1 MKYPHLAARVFNT
14 PLLIHPAKL
23 DAIIAGLGP
32 RLLGVDALATDAAA
46 QGADLF
52 STRRGTRAKRGY
64 GITDGV
70 AVIGAS
76 GALVHRTRIDA
87 DSTRLLGYNDIAADV
102 EDALANPEVHA
113 LALVWDS
120 PGGEA
125 QGAFELADRLHALR
139 GRKPMVSI
147 VDGMA
152 ASAAYLAASA
162 ADEVVSTATGYA
174 GSIGVVMRHVDFS
187 HALHADGVKVT
198 HIFAGAHKVDGN
210 PFEPL
215 PDTVRADFQAEVND
229 LYDLFITAVARQRG
243 IAAEA
248 VRKTQAQ
255 TYRGLA
261 AKAVGLVDRLGTTDQ
276 VIADLAAQ
284 RNRSFPAGAASAPSA
299 TAQDLG
305 ASMSGNTP
313 AGGQQAATPQP
324 AAADLAQARAE
335 GHAEGAQAERERTA
349 AILAHQRAATHVA
362 LAHQCITSGLSA
374 DQAGAILAAAPE
386 VAVLSVANDSAAPFH
401 AAMAAI
407 GNPDVSGIE
416 RDTSADSDEAA
427 LAAQIVQTF
436 RAHAKA

>member
-52 STRRGTRAKRGY
+52 STRRGTRAERGY

-87 DSTRLLGYNDIAADV
+87 YSTRLLGYNDIAADV

-407 GNPDVSGIE
+407 GNPAVSGIE
-416 RDTSADSDEAA
+416 RDTSAGSDEAA

>member
-52 STRRGTRAKRGY
+52 STRRGTRAERGY

-70 AVIGAS
+70 AIIGAS

-407 GNPDVSGIE
+407 GNPAVTGIE

-436 RAHAKA
+436 RAHAKV

>member
-52 STRRGTRAKRGY
+52 STRRGTRAERGY

-407 GNPDVSGIE
+407 GNPAVSGIE
-416 RDTSADSDEAA
+416 RDTSAGSDEAA

>member
-52 STRRGTRAKRGY
+52 STRRGQRAERGY
-64 GITDGV
+64 VITDGV
-70 AVIGAS
+70 AIIGAS

-407 GNPDVSGIE
+407 GNPAVSGIE
-416 RDTSADSDEAA
+416 RDTSAGSDEAA

>member
-407 GNPDVSGIE
+407 GNPAVSGIE
-416 RDTSADSDEAA
+416 RDTSAGSDEAA

>member
-52 STRRGTRAKRGY
+52 STRRGTRAERGY

-276 VIADLAAQ
+276 VIAGLAAQ

-407 GNPDVSGIE
+407 GNPAVSGIE
-416 RDTSADSDEAA
+416 RDTSAGSDEAA

>member
-52 STRRGTRAKRGY
+52 STRRAKRAERGY

-407 GNPDVSGIE
+407 GNPAVSGIE
-416 RDTSADSDEAA
+416 RDTSAGSDEAA